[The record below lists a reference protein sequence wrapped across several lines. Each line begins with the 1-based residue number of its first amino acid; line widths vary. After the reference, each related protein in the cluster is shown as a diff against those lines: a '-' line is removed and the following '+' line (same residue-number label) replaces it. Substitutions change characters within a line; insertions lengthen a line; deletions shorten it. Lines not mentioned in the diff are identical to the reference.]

1 MNRDREEISFIFTDF
16 SCEDS
21 SLRRGDTQPLSGTYL
36 TAIREQ
42 VQIHGAFEALG
53 QIFIVLIAK

>member
-21 SLRRGDTQPLSGTYL
+21 SLRGDTQPLSVTYL
-36 TAIREQ
+36 TAIWEQ